1 MPIRVTKDVPDLAE
15 VGFPIAEIKD
25 DGSIIITKADE
36 TGGIVSEQTVKEQ
49 LLYEIHDPANYYT
62 ADVILDISKVSVEQI
77 AANRVRVSGAKANH
91 TPHFEG
97 YRQC

>member
-1 MPIRVTKDVPDLAE
+1 MPIGLQGRSNLAE

-77 AANRVRVSGAKANH
+77 AANGFGYQEQMVNH
-91 TPHFEG
+91 TPPL
-97 YRQC
+97 